1 MTNTRT
7 TGTSGARVV
16 AAVMCSV
23 VLMGIS
29 GCAAGPTANPADPL
43 EPMNRR
49 IYRFNEVVDG
59 SFLKPLATAYRNVTP
74 DPVRTGVSNFFANL
88 GDVWSFVNN
97 VLQFKGNAAAETFMR
112 FNVNTVLG
120 VAGLFDLASEMG
132 LDRHREDFGQTLGK
146 WGVPPGPYLVLP
158 VLGASSLRDATALR
172 ADTYGSPVA
181 DVEDVPTR
189 NSLLLLQAVETRAR
203 LLGASAVLD
212 QAALDDYSFTRDAY
226 LQKRRNDVYDGNPP
240 EEPSTA
246 PSEPDKPASA
256 CGDDCLKL
264 AEPARAPLVQ
274 SGGTNE
280 LVH

>member
-1 MTNTRT
+1 
-7 TGTSGARVV
+7 
-16 AAVMCSV
+16 MCSV

-240 EEPSTA
+240 EEPWPAEPA
-246 PSEPDKPASA
+246 PAEPEKPASA
-256 CGDDCLKL
+256 CSDGCPKL
-264 AEPARAPLVQ
+264 AESSHAPLVQ
-274 SGGTNE
+274 SSGTNE